1 MMRRALLIL
10 ALSLAGCSILA
21 PQADPSRFFTLS
33 AVADGDQAARA
44 DGMAL
49 GLGPIRVP
57 GYLDRPELATRVAST
72 ELEFSPRDRW
82 AEPLGSSIRRV
93 IAQNLSATL
102 GTEDISLFPWPVGTR
117 LDWAVAVDV
126 LRFERTPD
134 GQVEVAA
141 RWVVREGAG
150 GRIRAARES
159 RYTERAESAG
169 TPAVV
174 EAWNKAVGSLSD
186 DIAQAITGLG
196 PRTDGGTP
204 AR

>member
-33 AVADGDQAARA
+33 AVADGAEAPRT

-72 ELEFSPRDRW
+72 ELVFSPRDRW

-102 GTEDISLFPWPVGTR
+102 GTDDISAFPWPVGTQ

-134 GQVEVAA
+134 GQVDVAA

-150 GRIRAARES
+150 GRIRVARET
-159 RYTERAESAG
+159 RYTERADGDG

-174 EAWNKAVGSLSD
+174 EAWNKAVGALSD
-186 DIAQAITGLG
+186 DIAGAITGLG
-196 PRTDGGTP
+196 PRVNGTGQN
-204 AR
+204 R

>member
-1 MMRRALLIL
+1 MTRRALLIL
-10 ALSLAGCSILA
+10 AVSLAGCSILS
-21 PQADPSRFFTLS
+21 PQKDPSRFFTLS
-33 AVADGDQAARA
+33 AVADGTEAARA

-82 AEPLGSSIRRV
+82 AEPLSSSIRRV
-93 IAQNLSATL
+93 MAQNLSATL
-102 GTEDISLFPWPVGTR
+102 GTEDIATFPWPVGTR
-117 LDWAVAVDV
+117 LDWAVSVDI

-150 GRIRAARES
+150 GRIRVARET
-159 RYTERAESAG
+159 RYTERADGGG
-169 TPAVV
+169 TPEVV
-174 EAWNKAVGSLSD
+174 EAWNTAVAALSN

-196 PRTDGGTP
+196 PRTDGSTAP
-204 AR
+204 